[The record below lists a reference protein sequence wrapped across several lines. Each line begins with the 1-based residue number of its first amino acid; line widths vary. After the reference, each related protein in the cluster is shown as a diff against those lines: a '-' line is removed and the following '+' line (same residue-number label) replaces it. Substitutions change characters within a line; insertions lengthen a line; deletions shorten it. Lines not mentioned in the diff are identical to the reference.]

1 VTIRSLNRRESRAW
15 RGFHRM
21 RHELT
26 AHLAR
31 ALARESG
38 LSEADY
44 GVLVEVSE
52 EPGRRMRS
60 RDLGRRLGWE
70 RSRLSHQ
77 IARME
82 ARGTVRRAP
91 CADDARGFDVVLTND
106 GLAALEAAAPA
117 HLAAVRH
124 CFADL
129 LTREQLDVL
138 GDIAETITNHLAAE
152 HGDSADAE

>member
-1 VTIRSLNRRESRAW
+1 MRA
-15 RGFHRM
+15 
-21 RHELT
+21 ELT

-31 ALARESG
+31 ELARESG
-38 LSEADY
+38 LSEAEY

-52 EPGRRMRS
+52 APGRRMRS
-60 RDLGRRLGWE
+60 RDLGSRLGWE

-82 ARGTVRRAP
+82 TRGTVHRAP
-91 CADDARGFDVVLTND
+91 CADDARGFDVMLTD
-106 GLAALEAAAPA
+106 AGLAAVESAAPA

-129 LTREQLDVL
+129 LTREQLDTL
-138 GDIAETITNHLAAE
+138 GDIAETITDRLANQ
-152 HGDSADAE
+152 HTNTADGE